1 MIDPTYSHALV
12 VEDRDDS
19 FYIVQDLLLHDVGV
33 RSCSR
38 CRDGASLV
46 GFLDGP
52 NVGLIDLVLYN
63 IKRPLRDDFALLPT
77 LRLHPKLVTTRIVA
91 LTANALPAQLREY
104 EAAGMNGMVPKPIMI
119 EQLHAALVD
128 ACEVKAGEVKACDVR
143 AA

>member
-1 MIDPTYSHALV
+1 MIDPSYSHALV

-19 FYIVQDLLLHDVGV
+19 FDIVQDLLLHDVGM

-46 GFLDGP
+46 AHLDGP

-91 LTANALPAQLREY
+91 LTANIMPDDVDRTRLAGFDGFIGIPIDQERFTAQILRILNDEWVW
-104 EAAGMNGMVPKPIMI
+104 EP
-119 EQLHAALVD
+119 
-128 ACEVKAGEVKACDVR
+128 R
-143 AA
+143 

>member
-1 MIDPTYSHALV
+1 MIDPSYSHALV

-91 LTANALPAQLREY
+91 LTANIMPDDVDRTRLAGFDGFLGIPIDQERFASQVLRILNDEWVW
-104 EAAGMNGMVPKPIMI
+104 EP
-119 EQLHAALVD
+119 
-128 ACEVKAGEVKACDVR
+128 R
-143 AA
+143 